1 MLQLHIK
8 LKLYTKQGPET
19 VHKYLHQN
27 LFAIIYRLPAPTK
40 VIFTTGTSHWTTA
53 LSVKSI
59 LGIILPENTLGSIKC
74 LYFDTIISPNLKK
87 EKKFQAG
94 KIDDFF
100 QKSWPT
106 QQY

>member
-1 MLQLHIK
+1 MLQLLIK

-53 LSVKSI
+53 L
-59 LGIILPENTLGSIKC
+59 PENTLGSIKC

-87 EKKFQAG
+87 EKKFQTG